1 MKKTMRKNMKKTMK
15 RKLRGGAEAA
25 SNSTEKKVINNGYI
39 DKLKKNVSGKVA
51 GLVNRFVTKQIE
63 GRMLRCLPPEMKEEV
78 QTKIEGTAHDMV
90 QDITSK
96 MLDAGVNVVKA
107 TPAVGNAVSAL
118 SAADNVIAGIQNAK
132 ANVEKIQDE
141 INSVQSQVQNAAAA
155 AAAAANVNANFNNM
169 VPQIGGG
176 ANKLQ
181 TILDRAHHSIAQHHG
196 DVHQNQPQK
205 GGQIVTNNFQTIM
218 ERSGHSVAQH
228 HGDVIHSVI
237 LNRTKKTIDNFHKST
252 KKLQR

>member
-1 MKKTMRKNMKKTMK
+1 MRKNMKKTMKKTMK

-25 SNSTEKKVINNGYI
+25 SNSIKKKAIDNGYI

-51 GLVNRFVTKQIE
+51 GLVDRFVTKQIE
-63 GRMLRCLPPEMKEEV
+63 SRMLRCLPPEMKEEV

-96 MLDAGVNVVKA
+96 MLDTGENIVKA
-107 TPAVGNAVSAL
+107 TPAVGNVVSAL
-118 SAADNVIAGIQNAK
+118 SAADNVVAGIKNAK

-141 INSVQSQVQNAAAA
+141 INSVQSQVQNVAAATNA
-155 AAAAANVNANFNNM
+155 NANFNNM

-176 ANKLQ
+176 TNKLQ
-181 TILDRAHHSIAQHHG
+181 TILERAHHSIARHHG
-196 DVHQNQPQK
+196 DL
-205 GGQIVTNNFQTIM
+205 
-218 ERSGHSVAQH
+218 
-228 HGDVIHSVI
+228 IHSVI

-252 KKLQR
+252 KKLQQR

>member
-1 MKKTMRKNMKKTMK
+1 MRKNMKKTMK

-63 GRMLRCLPPEMKEEV
+63 GRMLRCLPPEVKEDV

-96 MLDAGVNVVKA
+96 MLDTGENIVKA
-107 TPAVGNAVSAL
+107 TPAVGNVVSAL
-118 SAADNVIAGIQNAK
+118 SAADNVVAGIKNAK

-141 INSVQSQVQNAAAA
+141 INSVQSQVQNVAAAT
-155 AAAAANVNANFNNM
+155 NANFNNM

-176 ANKLQ
+176 TNKLQ
-181 TILDRAHHSIAQHHG
+181 TILERAHHSIARHHG
-196 DVHQNQPQK
+196 DL
-205 GGQIVTNNFQTIM
+205 
-218 ERSGHSVAQH
+218 
-228 HGDVIHSVI
+228 IHSVI

>member
-1 MKKTMRKNMKKTMK
+1 MRKTMRKNMKKTMKKTMK

-25 SNSTEKKVINNGYI
+25 SNSIKKKAIDNGYI

-51 GLVNRFVTKQIE
+51 GLVDRFVTKQIE
-63 GRMLRCLPPEMKEEV
+63 SRMLRCLPPEMKEEV

-96 MLDAGVNVVKA
+96 MLDTGENIVKA
-107 TPAVGNAVSAL
+107 TPAVGNVVSAL
-118 SAADNVIAGIQNAK
+118 SAADNVVAGIKNAK

-141 INSVQSQVQNAAAA
+141 INSVQSQVQNVAAATNA
-155 AAAAANVNANFNNM
+155 NANFNNM

-176 ANKLQ
+176 TNKLQ
-181 TILDRAHHSIAQHHG
+181 TILERAHHSIARHHG
-196 DVHQNQPQK
+196 DL
-205 GGQIVTNNFQTIM
+205 
-218 ERSGHSVAQH
+218 
-228 HGDVIHSVI
+228 IHSVI

-252 KKLQR
+252 KKLQQR

>member
-1 MKKTMRKNMKKTMK
+1 MKKTMRKTMK

-25 SNSTEKKVINNGYI
+25 PNSTEKAVNNGYI
-39 DKLKKNVSGKVA
+39 DRLKKNVSGKVA
-51 GLVNRFVTKQIE
+51 GLVNRLVTKQIE
-63 GRMLRCLPPEMKEEV
+63 GRMLRCLPPEVKEDV
-78 QTKIEGTAHDMV
+78 QTNIEGTTHDMV

-96 MLDAGVNVVKA
+96 MLDTGMNIVKA

-118 SAADNVIAGIQNAK
+118 SAVDNVIAGIKNAK
-132 ANVEKIQDE
+132 ANVVKIQDE
-141 INSVQSQVQNAAAA
+141 INSVQNQVQNVAAAA
-155 AAAAANVNANFNNM
+155 TNVNANANFNNM

-181 TILDRAHHSIAQHHG
+181 TILERAHHSIAQHHG

-228 HGDVIHSVI
+228 HGDLIHSVI

>member
-15 RKLRGGAEAA
+15 RKLRGGAKTAP
-25 SNSTEKKVINNGYI
+25 NNTEKKVINNGYI

-63 GRMLRCLPPEMKEEV
+63 GRMLRCLPPEVKEDV

-96 MLDAGVNVVKA
+96 MLDTGENIVKA
-107 TPAVGNAVSAL
+107 TPAVGNVVSAL
-118 SAADNVIAGIQNAK
+118 SAADNVVAGIKNAK

-141 INSVQSQVQNAAAA
+141 INSVQNQVQNVAAAINA
-155 AAAAANVNANFNNM
+155 NANFNNM

-181 TILDRAHHSIAQHHG
+181 TILERAHHSIAQHHG

-228 HGDVIHSVI
+228 HGDLIHSVI

>member
-1 MKKTMRKNMKKTMK
+1 MKKTMRKNMKK
-15 RKLRGGAEAA
+15 KLRGGAEAA

-141 INSVQSQVQNAAAA
+141 INSVQNQVQNVAAAA
-155 AAAAANVNANFNNM
+155 TNANANFNNM

-181 TILDRAHHSIAQHHG
+181 TILERAHHSIAQHHG

-228 HGDVIHSVI
+228 HGDLIHSVI

>member
-63 GRMLRCLPPEMKEEV
+63 GRMLRCLPPEVKEDV

-155 AAAAANVNANFNNM
+155 AAAAAANVNANFNNM

-196 DVHQNQPQK
+196 DV
-205 GGQIVTNNFQTIM
+205 
-218 ERSGHSVAQH
+218 
-228 HGDVIHSVI
+228 IHSVI

>member
-1 MKKTMRKNMKKTMK
+1 MRKTMRKNMKKTMKKTMK

-25 SNSTEKKVINNGYI
+25 SNSIKKKAIDNGYI

-51 GLVNRFVTKQIE
+51 GLVDRFVTKQIE
-63 GRMLRCLPPEMKEEV
+63 SRMLRCLPPEMKEEV

-96 MLDAGVNVVKA
+96 MLDTGENIVKA
-107 TPAVGNAVSAL
+107 TPAVGNVVSAL
-118 SAADNVIAGIQNAK
+118 SAADNVVAGIKNAK

-141 INSVQSQVQNAAAA
+141 INSVQSQVQNVAAAT
-155 AAAAANVNANFNNM
+155 NANFNNM

-176 ANKLQ
+176 TNKLQ
-181 TILDRAHHSIAQHHG
+181 TILERAHHSIARHHG
-196 DVHQNQPQK
+196 DL
-205 GGQIVTNNFQTIM
+205 
-218 ERSGHSVAQH
+218 
-228 HGDVIHSVI
+228 IHSVI

-252 KKLQR
+252 KKLQQR

>member
-1 MKKTMRKNMKKTMK
+1 MKHKTMHKTMRKNMKKTMK

-155 AAAAANVNANFNNM
+155 ATANANFNNM

-176 ANKLQ
+176 TNKLQ
-181 TILDRAHHSIAQHHG
+181 TILDRAHNSIARHHG
-196 DVHQNQPQK
+196 DL
-205 GGQIVTNNFQTIM
+205 
-218 ERSGHSVAQH
+218 
-228 HGDVIHSVI
+228 IHSVI

-252 KKLQR
+252 KKLQQR